1 MDRHVGVGRR
11 GRGSVGDE
19 QVGQVGSVGWTR
31 RCGDGGGPG
40 EGVGQGR
47 YDEIGRDWE
56 RLMKEEKGIEKEN
69 GEERVDG
76 DGGGGKKVGRKQ
88 VEDIDICEKK
98 KREQTEG

>member
-1 MDRHVGVGRR
+1 
-11 GRGSVGDE
+11 
-19 QVGQVGSVGWTR
+19 
-31 RCGDGGGPG
+31 
-40 EGVGQGR
+40 
-47 YDEIGRDWE
+47 
-56 RLMKEEKGIEKEN
+56 MKEEKGIEKEN